1 MSDIKNIRD
10 QFVSKLKNE
19 LSLDEINS
27 IKTELFGRNGQISS
41 LFKTV
46 GSIPE
51 SDRKT
56 FAADLNKIK
65 DELQSLISEKIKE
78 IETKEV
84 NQKLEKEK
92 VDITLPGR
100 PFCLLYTSPSPR
112 DP

>member
-10 QFVSKLKNE
+10 QFLSKLKNE

-27 IKTELFGRNGQISS
+27 IKTELFGKNGQISS

-51 SDRKT
+51 SDRKS

-65 DELQSLISEKIKE
+65 KQRKLIKNLK
-78 IETKEV
+78 KK
-84 NQKLEKEK
+84 KL
-92 VDITLPGR
+92 T
-100 PFCLLYTSPSPR
+100 
-112 DP
+112 

>member
-27 IKTELFGRNGQISS
+27 IKTELFGKNGQISS

-51 SDRKT
+51 SDRKN

-65 DELQSLISEKIKE
+65 DELQSLILKKIKE
-78 IETKEV
+78 TESKEIILILR
-84 NQKLEKEK
+84 K
-92 VDITLPGR
+92 I
-100 PFCLLYTSPSPR
+100 
-112 DP
+112 